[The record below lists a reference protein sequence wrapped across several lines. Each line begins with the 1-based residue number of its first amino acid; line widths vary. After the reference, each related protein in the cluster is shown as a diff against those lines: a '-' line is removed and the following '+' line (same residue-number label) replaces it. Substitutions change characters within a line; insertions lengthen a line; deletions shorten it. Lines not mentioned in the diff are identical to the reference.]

1 MDNTAKL
8 KKIRI
13 DDLEPGMVIAHDIYS
28 SDRRF
33 LLIKKGTILSKDI
46 IYGLK
51 RRGVKEIIV
60 QEREFGDQALKLP
73 LPDDMVKKE
82 GIPFS
87 YPASLEK
94 RIFFNYKG
102 KVILKIDDPEIHNTK
117 VKAIKTVHSILSNV
131 VKEKVVDVESAK
143 DTASSLINAIMKNKN
158 AFLNIA
164 GMRMVDEYTF
174 VHSVNVAAYTAI
186 IAREYGIEGEELEL
200 ICLGGLLHDVGKM
213 LVDPSI
219 LNKPGRLTDREF
231 EEMKSH
237 PVRGYNIL
245 RENGVEDNI
254 AVIARLH
261 HERCDGSG
269 YPDGKTC
276 EELPLS
282 AQIAAIAD
290 VYDALTSERVY
301 KKAISS
307 NNAMMIIISE
317 SGKHFN
323 PELVTLFQKTVGI
336 YPIGSFVKLNN
347 GYIARVI
354 DQNEGIVRPVI
365 QVMFDDTG
373 KKLGDQMVINLMD
386 SKDLYIVESF
396 QDQKAA

>member
-1 MDNTAKL
+1 
-8 KKIRI
+8 
-13 DDLEPGMVIAHDIYS
+13 
-28 SDRRF
+28 
-33 LLIKKGTILSKDI
+33 
-46 IYGLK
+46 
-51 RRGVKEIIV
+51 
-60 QEREFGDQALKLP
+60 
-73 LPDDMVKKE
+73 
-82 GIPFS
+82 
-87 YPASLEK
+87 
-94 RIFFNYKG
+94 
-102 KVILKIDDPEIHNTK
+102 
-117 VKAIKTVHSILSNV
+117 
-131 VKEKVVDVESAK
+131 
-143 DTASSLINAIMKNKN
+143 
-158 AFLNIA
+158 
-164 GMRMVDEYTF
+164 
-174 VHSVNVAAYTAI
+174 
-186 IAREYGIEGEELEL
+186 
-200 ICLGGLLHDVGKM
+200 M
-213 LVDPSI
+213 LVDPNI
-219 LNKPGRLTDREF
+219 LNKPGRLTDSEF

-237 PVRGYNIL
+237 PMRGYNIL

-254 AVIARLH
+254 ALIARLH

-276 EELPLS
+276 DELPLS

-373 KKLGDQMVINLMD
+373 KKLGDQVVINLMD